1 MGRLRRKRTHHGI
14 RDNYRKQ
21 RTRAYTRDLD
31 QIHDDLKPE
40 NVEKIKHKE
49 IDTDLPGLG
58 QHYCVECA
66 RHFITDDHYKEH
78 LKSKL
83 HKRRLKKLQEE
94 PYTQEEADRAAGLG
108 PTDNGKK
115 GGRTT
120 TIASAA
126 LDIEMEDL

>member
-1 MGRLRRKRTHHGI
+1 MGRLRHKRNHHGI

-31 QIHDDLKPE
+31 QIQDDLKPE
-40 NVEKIKHKE
+40 NIDKKKHQE

-66 RHFITDDHYKEH
+66 RHFISEGHYSEH

-83 HKRRLKKLQEE
+83 HKRRLKKLEDE
-94 PYTQEEADRAAGLG
+94 PYTQEEADRAAGISKA
-108 PTDNGKK
+108 DNGPK
-115 GGRTT
+115 GGR
-120 TIASAA
+120 A
-126 LDIEMEDL
+126 LKTQDAVMED